1 MYQTMR
7 RDVFWPS
14 ISWDVQ
20 EFVGRCSSCARK
32 RLSTQRKTTYLKLFP
47 PSAPFE
53 FVAMDI
59 LGPLPETKDGNRFL
73 LVIVDRFSKL
83 TRTVPL
89 KTITAEEVSKAFVN
103 EWFCVYGAPVVLLS
117 DNGTQFVS
125 KFFQSVCRL
134 LGVKQVFTTAY
145 HPASNGQCE
154 RFNRT
159 VLNAITHYVSDN
171 QDNWDELSYTA
182 TYAYN
187 TTVQSSTGYTPFEL
201 TLSRTSPSH
210 VLSTGIGFGV
220 TPSSHTKALY
230 RQKFLAECERL
241 GHRVSETLTKS
252 QERYKRTYDAH
263 VRKRNAEIQI
273 GDMVFVRT
281 FVAQPGRSPKLDF
294 PASGPYVVVSRNEK
308 TFVIRTSRGNQ
319 RVSSDRITRAPAPT
333 DLPAEFQMNVD
344 TNEDTEDVGL
354 TDEIVVD
361 RIVGHGMNEDGQ
373 YMVKIRWH
381 GQDKSEDT
389 WQEASD
395 LPPHFVERYAKKKKL
410 SIEDISGPQKE

>member
-1 MYQTMR
+1 VCIPKSLRERAMNLAHYPKLASHPGSTRMYRTMR

-59 LGPLPETKDGNRFL
+59 LGPLSETKDGNRFL

-145 HPASNGQCE
+145 HPASNG
-154 RFNRT
+154 
-159 VLNAITHYVSDN
+159 
-171 QDNWDELSYTA
+171 
-182 TYAYN
+182 
-187 TTVQSSTGYTPFEL
+187 
-201 TLSRTSPSH
+201 
-210 VLSTGIGFGV
+210 
-220 TPSSHTKALY
+220 
-230 RQKFLAECERL
+230 
-241 GHRVSETLTKS
+241 
-252 QERYKRTYDAH
+252 
-263 VRKRNAEIQI
+263 
-273 GDMVFVRT
+273 
-281 FVAQPGRSPKLDF
+281 
-294 PASGPYVVVSRNEK
+294 
-308 TFVIRTSRGNQ
+308 
-319 RVSSDRITRAPAPT
+319 
-333 DLPAEFQMNVD
+333 
-344 TNEDTEDVGL
+344 
-354 TDEIVVD
+354 
-361 RIVGHGMNEDGQ
+361 
-373 YMVKIRWH
+373 
-381 GQDKSEDT
+381 
-389 WQEASD
+389 
-395 LPPHFVERYAKKKKL
+395 
-410 SIEDISGPQKE
+410 